1 MCLGDLKQ
9 GLIGGEFGSH
19 SCSADSCPQ
28 GKEENETFCE
38 KQENRFENRF
48 RPEKSPTGT
57 IQGGTKLSAIKKKST
72 NLDLRSDLG
81 ANEKRVLAESG
92 LGGGDRSLWFGSK
105 LR

>member
-1 MCLGDLKQ
+1 MC
-9 GLIGGEFGSH
+9 GGGSETGSDRRVVRSH

-57 IQGGTKLSAIKKKST
+57 IQGGTKLSAIKKNKHQS
-72 NLDLRSDLG
+72 RS
-81 ANEKRVLAESG
+81 
-92 LGGGDRSLWFGSK
+92 
-105 LR
+105 

>member
-57 IQGGTKLSAIKKKST
+57 IQGGTKLSAIKKKAPIST
-72 NLDLRSDLG
+72 LDQTSEPTRNAFWLSLD
-81 ANEKRVLAESG
+81 S
-92 LGGGDRSLWFGSK
+92 GGGRSLWFGSK